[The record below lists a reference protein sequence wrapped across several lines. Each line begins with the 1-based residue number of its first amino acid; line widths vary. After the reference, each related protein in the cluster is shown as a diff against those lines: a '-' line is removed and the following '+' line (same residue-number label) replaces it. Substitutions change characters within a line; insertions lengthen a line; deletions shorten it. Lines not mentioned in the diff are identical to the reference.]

1 AGVAVDKTNYPN
13 MFSSYYPYGAA
24 IALAL
29 DLELRT
35 KFTNLSVDGYMTALW
50 KKFGKTEIA
59 YSMEGLEEVLG
70 NYTGNKAFAS
80 TF

>member
-1 AGVAVDKTNYPN
+1 ARRFSPIEVSKHAVFVDAGVAVDKTNYPN

-35 KFTNLSVDGYMTALW
+35 KFTILSVDVYMTALW

-59 YSMEGLEEVLG
+59 YSL
-70 NYTGNKAFAS
+70 
-80 TF
+80 